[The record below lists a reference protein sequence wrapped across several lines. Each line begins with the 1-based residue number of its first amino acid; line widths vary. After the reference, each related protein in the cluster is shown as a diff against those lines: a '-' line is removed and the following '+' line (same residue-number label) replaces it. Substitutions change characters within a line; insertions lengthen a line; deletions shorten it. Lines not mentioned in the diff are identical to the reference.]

1 MRAFDECDKI
11 ADSTGDSAPH
21 PSEDP
26 MIDAT
31 QIRKGMIIIMDGTL
45 YRVMEMQLITPGRWK
60 AMVQTKLRNIQVGS
74 QTEHRFR
81 SEERLEQARLDEMEM
96 EFLYEQGGDYVFMN
110 LENYEQVT
118 LSAEAIGDAV
128 KYLKPNTVIVV
139 EMFDGKPVGV
149 NLPHTMDLKVVS
161 TEPRLQGATKTALY
175 KPAVL
180 ETGAVVQ
187 VPEFIKEGDVIR
199 VDTWDDK
206 YLERAKSK

>member
-1 MRAFDECDKI
+1 
-11 ADSTGDSAPH
+11 
-21 PSEDP
+21 

-45 YRVMEMQLITPGRWK
+45 WRVMEMQLITPGRWK
-60 AMVQTKLRNIQVGS
+60 AMVQTKLRNILNGS

-81 SEERLEQARLDEMEM
+81 SEERLEQARLDELEM
-96 EFLYEQGGDYVFMN
+96 EFLYEQGGDYYFMN

-118 LSAEAIGDAV
+118 LSAEAMGDAV

-139 EMFDGKPVGV
+139 EMYEGKPVGI
-149 NLPHTMDLKVVS
+149 NLPNSMDLKVVS
-161 TEPRLQGATKTALY
+161 TEPRLQGATKTALS

-180 ETGAVVQ
+180 ETGATIQ

-199 VDTWDDK
+199 IDTRDEK
-206 YLERAKSK
+206 YIERVKTR

>member
-1 MRAFDECDKI
+1 
-11 ADSTGDSAPH
+11 
-21 PSEDP
+21 

-74 QTEHRFR
+74 QIEHRFR
-81 SEERLEQARLDEMEM
+81 SEERLEQVHLDEIDM
-96 EFLYEQGGDYVFMN
+96 EFLYQQCDEYFFMN

-118 LSAEAIGDAV
+118 LTIDVIGGDV
-128 KYLKPNTVIVV
+128 KYLKPNTVIEV
-139 EMFDGKPVGV
+139 ELYEGNPVGV
-149 NLPHTMDLKVVS
+149 NLPKSMDLKVVS
-161 TEPRLQGATKTALY
+161 TEPRLQGATKTSLY

-180 ETGAVVQ
+180 ETGAVIQ

-199 VDTWDDK
+199 IDTRDDT
-206 YLERAKSK
+206 YLERAKTK

>member
-1 MRAFDECDKI
+1 
-11 ADSTGDSAPH
+11 
-21 PSEDP
+21 

-45 YRVMEMQLITPGRWK
+45 WRVMEMQLITPGRWK
-60 AMVQTKLRNIQVGS
+60 AMVQTKLRNILNGS

-81 SEERLEQARLDEMEM
+81 SEERLEQARLDELEM
-96 EFLYEQGGDYVFMN
+96 EFLYEQGGDYYFMN

-118 LSAEAIGDAV
+118 LSAEAMGDAV

-139 EMFDGKPVGV
+139 EMYEGKPVGI
-149 NLPHTMDLKVVS
+149 NLPNSMDLKVVS
-161 TEPRLQGATKTALY
+161 TEPRLQGATKTALS

-180 ETGAVVQ
+180 ETGATIQ

-199 VDTWDDK
+199 IDTRDEK
-206 YLERAKSK
+206 YLERVKTK

>member
-1 MRAFDECDKI
+1 
-11 ADSTGDSAPH
+11 
-21 PSEDP
+21 

-45 YRVMEMQLITPGRWK
+45 WRVMEMQLITPGRWK
-60 AMVQTKLRNIQVGS
+60 AMVQTKLRNILNGS

-96 EFLYEQGGDYVFMN
+96 EFLYEQGGDYFFMN

-118 LSAEAIGDAV
+118 LTAEAMGDSV

-139 EMFDGKPVGV
+139 EMHEGKPVGI
-149 NLPHTMDLKVVS
+149 NLPNSMDLKVVS
-161 TEPRLQGATKTALY
+161 TEPRLQGATKTSLY

-180 ETGAVVQ
+180 ETGATIQ
-187 VPEFIKEGDVIR
+187 VPEFIKEGDIIR
-199 VDTWDDK
+199 IDTRDEK
-206 YLERAKSK
+206 YLERVKTK